1 MPPPK
6 PPKPPPAVD
15 EDAREPNPPTF
26 AAVANPPGAPNAPD
40 DPPPPKGEFPPANPV
55 LFPIPSVP
63 TDPKDGVV
71 VDVAVV
77 GCGVPTP
84 NMDGS
89 RLYLRAR
96 FKKSCSS
103 FPAYFVKMLS
113 TLLSLDG
120 SLVW

>member
-15 EDAREPNPPTF
+15 EDASEPNPPTF
-26 AAVANPPGAPNAPD
+26 AAVPNPLEAPNVPV
-40 DPPPPKGEFPPANPV
+40 DPPPPKGELPPEIPV
-55 LFPIPSVP
+55 VFPIPS
-63 TDPKDGVV
+63 DPKDGVV

-77 GCGVPTP
+77 GCGCGVPTP

-96 FKKSCSS
+96 LRNSCSS
-103 FPAYFVKMLS
+103 FPAYFCKILS
-113 TLLSLDG
+113 TPLSLDG